1 MRWLDISGKYT
12 PVMPSF
18 VQILKLKTSY
28 VIVYPSEI
36 LRGFTYKA
44 NFIII
49 KLTLLYLLIN
59 FVSWIKS
66 KNIKLFKK
74 AISKSALRRQ
84 AKTAKLLTEL
94 RKILWWTFFPQ
105 NSICK
110 VSMQQLD
117 LTVMMCQRWYIWI
130 DFYLLSRGVDNSS
143 SYVIRLGLST
153 IILKCINQ
161 FL

>member
-1 MRWLDISGKYT
+1 
-12 PVMPSF
+12 MPSF

-49 KLTLLYLLIN
+49 KSTLLYLLIN

-94 RKILWWTFFPQ
+94 RKIL
-105 NSICK
+105 
-110 VSMQQLD
+110 
-117 LTVMMCQRWYIWI
+117 
-130 DFYLLSRGVDNSS
+130 
-143 SYVIRLGLST
+143 
-153 IILKCINQ
+153 
-161 FL
+161 